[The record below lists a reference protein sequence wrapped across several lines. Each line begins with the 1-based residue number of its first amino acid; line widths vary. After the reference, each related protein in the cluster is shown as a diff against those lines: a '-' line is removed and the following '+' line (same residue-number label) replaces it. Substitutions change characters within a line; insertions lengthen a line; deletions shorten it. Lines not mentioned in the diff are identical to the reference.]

1 MKNDN
6 ELLGEMILEVY
17 EMWRKGRYTIDEM
30 NEVVFKATA
39 AFYERRTDNETDTL
53 L

>member
-17 EMWRKGRYTIDEM
+17 EMWRKGRYTIGEM
-30 NEVVFKATA
+30 NEIVFKATS
-39 AFYERRTDNETDTL
+39 AFYERRSDNETDAL